1 MHDENTTLKWMLVLL
16 GTTIFV
22 QLQDVTRL
30 LSNGSYLCSE
40 KQTHYTYGYDIMNN
54 ENKKGE
60 NSCC

>member
-1 MHDENTTLKWMLVLL
+1 MNDENTTLKWMLVLL

-22 QLQDVTRL
+22 QLQDITRL
-30 LSNGSYLCSE
+30 LSNGSYLCG
-40 KQTHYTYGYDIMNN
+40 KNKHTTQGYDIMNN